1 MVPGGRPSRSPA
13 LLEQLSQVVGGLASF
28 SLRVEVPMMRIVIA
42 HRLSTIMHADRIDVL
57 VGGRIAQSGVYEK
70 LLAEPGRSRS

>member
-1 MVPGGRPSRSPA
+1 
-13 LLEQLSQVVGGLASF
+13 
-28 SLRVEVPMMRIVIA
+28 MMRIVIA